1 MVPKVKKGRLIELDI
16 AKGIAILS
24 VIMVHI
30 NQDFRLINTGIA
42 YHLSVFF
49 AVSGFLMSQSS
60 TNENLVQQIKKKV
73 KSILIPYLLLSAI
86 YIIIFTIIK
95 LLLEGGGYCC

>member
-42 YHLSVFF
+42 YHLSVFLQF
-49 AVSGFLMSQSS
+49 LGF
-60 TNENLVQQIKKKV
+60 
-73 KSILIPYLLLSAI
+73 
-86 YIIIFTIIK
+86 
-95 LLLEGGGYCC
+95 